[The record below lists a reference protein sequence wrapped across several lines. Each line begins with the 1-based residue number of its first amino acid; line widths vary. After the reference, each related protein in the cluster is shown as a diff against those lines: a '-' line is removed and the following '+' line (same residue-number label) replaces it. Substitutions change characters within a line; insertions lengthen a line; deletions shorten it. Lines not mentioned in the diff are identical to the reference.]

1 MKRTLRLRPLLK
13 RLLQI
18 AGILIIAQS
27 IVDYRRSRAPQTTP
41 PPTNNPP
48 VTRDQK
54 VFIASIHWN
63 NEKIL
68 RSHWIPALL
77 DLVSH
82 LGEKNVYVSVQESGS
97 WDDSKGALRELDAAL
112 GERGVRRRIVL
123 DETTHADEI
132 GKTPAADGWI
142 RTSRSETKELRRVP
156 YLAKLRN
163 LVLEPLEELARGEE
177 GEVFERVVWLN
188 DVVFTVCTDSLPMH
202 SISTRSM
209 ADVFFAFSFFQTQDV
224 QRLLDTR
231 GGDYAA
237 ACSLDFS
244 KPPAFYDTFALRDS
258 DGHAAVMQSWPYFRS
273 KASRDAL
280 KASEPVPVTSCWNG
294 MGSYNIHTPP
304 RSPHFHDSA
313 RGH

>member
-13 RLLQI
+13 RLLQL

-27 IVDYRRSRAPQTTP
+27 IVDYRRSRAPQITPTPPTTP
-41 PPTNNPP
+41 VNGG
-48 VTRDQK
+48 QK

-77 DLVSH
+77 DLVAH
-82 LGEKNVYVSVQESGS
+82 LGESNVFVSVQESGS

-112 GERGVRRRIVL
+112 GAKGVRRRIVL

-132 GKTPAADGWI
+132 GKTPAGDGWI
-142 RTSRSETKELRRVP
+142 QTSRSGETKELRRVP

-188 DVVFTVCTDSLPMH
+188 DVVFTVCTADSLPMH
-202 SISTRSM
+202 SISKRSM
-209 ADVFFAFSFFQTQDV
+209 ADVLLLSLSSRLKMCSACSTPERATTRLRVRSTSPNRRHSTTLSPYETRTAMRLSCSHGLTSD
-224 QRLLDTR
+224 QRL
-231 GGDYAA
+231 
-237 ACSLDFS
+237 
-244 KPPAFYDTFALRDS
+244 PATT
-258 DGHAAVMQSWPYFRS
+258 
-273 KASRDAL
+273 SRL
-280 KASEPVPVTSCWNG
+280 VSQCQ
-294 MGSYNIHTPP
+294 
-304 RSPHFHDSA
+304 
-313 RGH
+313 

>member
-13 RLLQI
+13 RLLQL

-27 IVDYRRSRAPQTTP
+27 IVDYRRSRAPQITPTPPTTP
-41 PPTNNPP
+41 VNGG
-48 VTRDQK
+48 QK

-112 GERGVRRRIVL
+112 GEKGVRRRIVL

-132 GKTPAADGWI
+132 GKTPAEPVEDDGWI
-142 RTSRSETKELRRVP
+142 RTSRGKEELRRVP

-163 LVLEPLEELARGEE
+163 LVLEPLEEMAREE

-188 DVVFTVCTDSLPMH
+188 DVVFTVCTTDSLPMH
-202 SISTRSM
+202 SISKRSM
-209 ADVFFAFSFFQTQDV
+209 ADVLLLLFLPDSRCAAPARHQRGRLRGRVLARFLQTTGILRHFCAA
-224 QRLLDTR
+224 RLGR
-231 GGDYAA
+231 PCGY
-237 ACSLDFS
+237 
-244 KPPAFYDTFALRDS
+244 
-258 DGHAAVMQSWPYFRS
+258 HAVM
-273 KASRDAL
+273 AL
-280 KASEPVPVTSCWNG
+280 LQIKG
-294 MGSYNIHTPP
+294 FP
-304 RSPHFHDSA
+304 RRPQ
-313 RGH
+313 G

>member
-27 IVDYRRSRAPQTTP
+27 IVDYRRSRAAPQTTTS

-48 VTRDQK
+48 ANRDQK

-77 DLVSH
+77 DLVAH
-82 LGEKNVYVSVQESGS
+82 LGESNVFVSVQESGS

-112 GERGVRRRIVL
+112 GAKGVRRRIVL

-132 GKTPAADGWI
+132 GKTPAGDGWI
-142 RTSRSETKELRRVP
+142 QTSRSGETKELRRVP

-163 LVLEPLEELARGEE
+163 LVLEPLEELAREE

-188 DVVFTVCTDSLPMH
+188 DVVFTVCTADSLPMH
-202 SISTRSM
+202 SISKISI
-209 ADVFFAFSFFQTQDV
+209 ADVLLRFFLPDSRCAAPARHQRGRLRGCVFA
-224 QRLLDTR
+224 RLLQTTGILR
-231 GGDYAA
+231 HFRAA
-237 ACSLDFS
+237 RLGRPCG
-244 KPPAFYDTFALRDS
+244 Y
-258 DGHAAVMQSWPYFRS
+258 HAVM
-273 KASRDAL
+273 AL
-280 KASEPVPVTSCWNG
+280 LQIKG
-294 MGSYNIHTPP
+294 FP
-304 RSPHFHDSA
+304 RRPQ
-313 RGH
+313 G